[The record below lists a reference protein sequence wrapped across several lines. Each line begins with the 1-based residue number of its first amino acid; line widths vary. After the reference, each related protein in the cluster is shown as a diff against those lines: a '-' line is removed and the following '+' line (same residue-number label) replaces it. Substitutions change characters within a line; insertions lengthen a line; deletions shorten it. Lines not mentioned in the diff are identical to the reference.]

1 MTEDFRV
8 AMDNPKDSRKD
19 MAITEDFS
27 VTKDNS
33 EDFGKVKDDP
43 KTHLLSQN
51 SIYLCG
57 TQRNSGQCHCYA
69 CLLLLEPELDRRVN
83 SFA

>member
-8 AMDNPKDSRKD
+8 AKDDSKDSRKD
-19 MAITEDFS
+19 MAITEDFR

-43 KTHLLSQN
+43 KTH
-51 SIYLCG
+51 
-57 TQRNSGQCHCYA
+57 
-69 CLLLLEPELDRRVN
+69 
-83 SFA
+83 